1 MLLAGTCLK
10 TSELGLK
17 KENLNYISNGRLM
30 QIHLEVTVAG
40 RQFLAQVICIA
51 GVWGGGETEEQKL
64 NSSSVGMKVSLT
76 YFGFL
81 PSCSGNCGSQEVNVR
96 PWDMQ

>member
-1 MLLAGTCLK
+1 MPMLLAGTCLK

-51 GVWGGGETEEQKL
+51 GV
-64 NSSSVGMKVSLT
+64 
-76 YFGFL
+76 
-81 PSCSGNCGSQEVNVR
+81 
-96 PWDMQ
+96 

>member
-1 MLLAGTCLK
+1 MPMLLAGTCLK

-30 QIHLEVTVAG
+30 QIHLEVIIAG

-51 GVWGGGETEEQKL
+51 GV
-64 NSSSVGMKVSLT
+64 
-76 YFGFL
+76 
-81 PSCSGNCGSQEVNVR
+81 
-96 PWDMQ
+96 